1 MKTFN
6 KTITVDVATQSLLK
20 ELLTKD
26 IKRLKSNIKHCE
38 NWGEEYHTTSNSDYV
53 EDGDSIT
60 VMLTQY
66 KRLEAVLNELNK

>member
-38 NWGEEYHTTSNSDYV
+38 NWG
-53 EDGDSIT
+53 
-60 VMLTQY
+60 
-66 KRLEAVLNELNK
+66 